1 MTNIILICSRGEIAA
16 RLITI
21 LGEIIQTIWYSGY
34 IIKISP
40 QPQAKFILKVFLLK
54 SKIPLENN
62 RCHGGSYITHI
73 ALLIFLLLRGNERD
87 MELG

>member
-1 MTNIILICSRGEIAA
+1 MSMQIIEGGRGTRLVLTNIILICSRGEIAA

-62 RCHGGSYITHI
+62 RCHGGSYISPT
-73 ALLIFLLLRGNERD
+73 
-87 MELG
+87 